1 MPNFDQETIER
12 WRDERV
18 SDSKGLSKKVPLD
31 DWQIKTMLQVCEE
44 DLVEEER
51 RLACALAQVKKS
63 RSNVRALKKK
73 RERILRRKSEKENL

>member
-1 MPNFDQETIER
+1 MPSFDRETIEQ

-18 SDSKGLSKKVPLD
+18 SDTKGLSKKVPLN

-44 DLVEEER
+44 DLVEEES
-51 RLACALAQVKKS
+51 RLTCALVQMKES

-73 RERILRRKSEKENL
+73 RERILRRKSEKENP

>member
-1 MPNFDQETIER
+1 MPNFEQETIER

-51 RLACALAQVKKS
+51 RLACALAQVKES

-73 RERILRRKSEKENL
+73 RERILRRKSEKENP

>member
-51 RLACALAQVKKS
+51 RLACALAQVKES

-73 RERILRRKSEKENL
+73 RERILRRKSEKENP

>member
-1 MPNFDQETIER
+1 MPSFTKETIEE

-51 RLACALAQVKKS
+51 RLARALAQVKKS
-63 RSNVRALKKK
+63 RSNVRSLKKK
-73 RERILRRKSEKENL
+73 RENILKRKAEMENP

>member
-1 MPNFDQETIER
+1 MPNFDRETIER

-18 SDSKGLSKKVPLD
+18 SDSKGPSKKVPLD

-51 RLACALAQVKKS
+51 RLTCALAQVKESK
-63 RSNVRALKKK
+63 SNVRALKKK
-73 RERILRRKSEKENL
+73 RERILRRKSEKENP

>member
-18 SDSKGLSKKVPLD
+18 SDTKGLSKKVPLD

-51 RLACALAQVKKS
+51 RLACALAQVKES

-73 RERILRRKSEKENL
+73 RERILRRKSEKENP